1 MWYYLKGNFL
11 FLNSYYFFFQ
21 LLKGTGSTVNRCYKA
36 QKKQTCSSMH
46 IQHVLTKT
54 ISKQKKE
61 SVSQFLHV
69 DLK

>member
-1 MWYYLKGNFL
+1 MVLFKGKFSFSKQL
-11 FLNSYYFFFQ
+11 LFFFQ

>member
-1 MWYYLKGNFL
+1 MWYYLKGNVL
-11 FLNSYYFFFQ
+11 FLNLAIFFQ